1 MLAFGMT
8 GLRLGP
14 LIFARKEDGL
24 RLTVAGG
31 GTDKVKR
38 RGALVGRSFGFST
51 GCGLT
56 AESTTHVAAEEK
68 MIII

>member
-1 MLAFGMT
+1 MLAFGIT

-14 LIFARKEDGL
+14 LIFARNEDGL
-24 RLTVAGG
+24 RLTVVG

-38 RGALVGRSFGFST
+38 GALDGRSLGFST

-56 AESTTHVAAEEK
+56 AESITHVAVEENVIT
-68 MIII
+68 M